1 MDIVCNIDDNY
12 KRYCGVMLTSLFENN
27 RGEDISVHILG
38 DHLSEETRRVLSGIV
53 VDKYGGALA
62 FYDVQNLTISLP
74 ETNPH
79 ISVAT
84 YYRLFMASLLPESL
98 HKVLY
103 LDCDLLVLGA
113 LRDFWNTDISSCAVG
128 VVEDM
133 WAFDHDR
140 GKRLGYP
147 SEYSSFNAGVMLIN
161 LDYWRNIDFEKQ
173 AIEFIREKFQLINDA
188 DQDVLNGIL
197 YNQKLFVPCRYNLQ
211 DGFYRRK
218 RHIRSELEA
227 EMDKEL
233 KKPVIV
239 HFTNHRKPWKFN
251 CIHPLKKEFY
261 KYQDMT
267 VWQGE
272 SPKITFRQA
281 WKMANYRLAVW
292 LGFANG
298 FRQISW

>member
-12 KRYCGVMLTSLFENN
+12 RRYCGVMLTSLFENN
-27 RGEDISVHILG
+27 KGEDIKIHILG
-38 DHLSEETRRVLSGIV
+38 DGLSEETQRVLSAIV
-53 VDKYGGALA
+53 EEKYGAALA
-62 FYDVQNLTISLP
+62 FYDVKNITVSLP
-74 ETNPH
+74 ETNAH

-84 YYRLFMASLLPESL
+84 YYRLFMASLLPDSL

-103 LDCDLLVLGA
+103 LDCDLLVLGS
-113 LRDFWNTDISSCAVG
+113 LRDYWNTDISRFAVG

-133 WAFDHDR
+133 WAFDRDR

-147 SEYSSFNAGVMLIN
+147 SEHSSFNAGVMLVN
-161 LDYWRNIDFEKQ
+161 LDYWRNIGFEKQ
-173 AIEFIREKFQLINDA
+173 AIGFIQDKFELINDA
-188 DQDVLNGIL
+188 DQDVLNGL
-197 YNQKLFVPCRYNLQ
+197 LHNQKLFVPCRYNLQ

-218 RHIRSELEA
+218 RHVRPELEV
-227 EMDKEL
+227 ELDKEL
-233 KKPVIV
+233 KTPVIV

-267 VWQGE
+267 LWKGE
-272 SPKITFRQA
+272 HPQMTFRQR
-281 WKMANYRLAVW
+281 WKMANYRLAVL

-298 FRQISW
+298 FRRI